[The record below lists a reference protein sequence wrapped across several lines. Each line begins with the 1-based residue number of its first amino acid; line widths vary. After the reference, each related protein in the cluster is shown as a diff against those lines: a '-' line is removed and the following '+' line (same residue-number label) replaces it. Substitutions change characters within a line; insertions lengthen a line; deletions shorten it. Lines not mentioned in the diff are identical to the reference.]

1 MTDSPATS
9 ILIVEDEAIVALDLR
24 YRLEAFGYSVCGT
37 VATGDDAIATA
48 RSVHPD
54 IVLMDIQLKGAMDG
68 IEAAERIG
76 AESGIPIVFVTAFTD
91 EATLSRVKSAAP
103 YGYIIKPYDEREI
116 RIVLEL
122 AMAKFRYARGLQ
134 QAKEAAEA
142 SDRAK
147 TCFLSNI
154 SHELKTPLNVIMGCI
169 DLAGGDVDDEE
180 RREYLSLADR
190 GVRRLQ
196 TLIDT
201 ILDYTKIELGALAP
215 IEQEFELGAFLS
227 SCWQPFAF
235 DAHAKGLEP
244 RLELDPDL
252 PAQVRSDP
260 ERLTTLVRNLL
271 DNAIK
276 FTDSGSVTLLAERLE
291 AAGAGA
297 QLKVSVVDTGKGIP
311 HEQRARLFEAFSQG
325 DPSMT
330 RATGGLGLGLSLA
343 RALANLMGVR
353 LEYSVPEQGGSAFSL
368 YLPIPADA
376 PCAFPH
382 HTGKASPVC
391 LFGAAPASKELER
404 WSRHLGLQLVP
415 MDGSGAADGDAL
427 AVIATEAAWLD
438 ADQAT
443 REAATKNGSRPLI
456 LLGGPYAQHV
466 MDAADGE
473 TMCLPYP
480 SSLADLAKALEL
492 AIGGR
497 RPAATLPGTTDA
509 RGTRAAPLRPVRDFG
524 ALIER
529 AKDEANGMGLKE
541 SLQELLILMHGLT
554 HAEDAVALERHVK
567 ELYNGYG
574 DRGAVA
580 CARLALAYAMD
591 IRNGHDGG
599 QAEPRMETGRK

>member
-1 MTDSPATS
+1 MNESSTTS

-24 YRLEAFGYSVCGT
+24 YRLEAFGYSICGT
-37 VATGDDAIATA
+37 VATGDDAISVA

-76 AESGIPIVFVTAFTD
+76 DESGIPIVFVTAFTD

-122 AMAKFRYARGLQ
+122 AIAKFRYARGLQ
-134 QAKEAAEA
+134 RAKEAAEA

-169 DLAGGDVDDEE
+169 DLAGGDVPEEE

-244 RLELDPDL
+244 RLELDPGL
-252 PAQVRSDP
+252 PVQVRSDP

-276 FTDSGSVTLLAERLE
+276 FTDSGSVTLSAERLE
-291 AAGAGA
+291 ASDAGA

-311 HEQRARLFEAFSQG
+311 QEQRARLFEAFSQG

-343 RALANLMGVR
+343 RALANLMGIH

-368 YLPIPADA
+368 YIPIAADA
-376 PCAFPH
+376 PPAFPRQ
-382 HTGKASPVC
+382 ASDATPVC
-391 LFGAAPASKELER
+391 LFGATPANKEMER
-404 WSRHLGLQLVP
+404 WSKHLGLRMIP
-415 MDGSGAADGDAL
+415 MDETGTADGEPI
-427 AVIATEAAWLD
+427 AVIATESAWLE
-438 ADQAT
+438 ADPAMRAT
-443 REAATKNGSRPLI
+443 ATMNGLRPLI
-456 LLGGPYAQHV
+456 LIGGPYAQHAWEV
-466 MDAADGE
+466 LDGE

-480 SSLADLAKALEL
+480 SSLADLAKALEH
-492 AIGGR
+492 
-497 RPAATLPGTTDA
+497 AADGQ
-509 RGTRAAPLRPVRDFG
+509 RPVDAPPGAMDSRNVKSEPLKPIRDFG

-529 AKDEANGMGLKE
+529 AKGEASGLGLKE

-567 ELYNGYG
+567 ELYNGYT

-591 IRNGHDGG
+591 IRSGHDRG
-599 QAEPRMETGRK
+599 QIVSRIEDGRK